1 MTFGGSSASSGS
13 VGAVL
18 TRSALL
24 AVVALGTTACA
35 NEPLN
40 GGTTRFAEPM
50 RLLNSGAMA
59 AEAPAAAF
67 VATTGDEIA
76 HKSLAAKVLASR
88 ALETVTGLKTDPARL
103 SEHD

>member
-1 MTFGGSSASSGS
+1 MTIGGSSASSSS
-13 VGAVL
+13 VRAVL

-35 NEPLN
+35 NEPLS
-40 GGTTRFAEPM
+40 GGVPQFSQPM
-50 RLLNSGAMA
+50 RLLNSGALA
-59 AEAPAAAF
+59 AEAPAVGQPASADD
-67 VATTGDEIA
+67 VA
-76 HKSLAAKVLASR
+76 HKSLAAKVLAAR